1 MLRVRTAVAL
11 DEGYK
16 LRLGLT
22 DGTERVVDVSS
33 FLRGPVFDPVRSDRE
48 FFKSVAVDPVL
59 GTVVWPNG
67 ADIDPDVL
75 LLNRKPASEEI
86 DALH

>member
-1 MLRVRTAVAL
+1 
-11 DEGYK
+11 
-16 LRLGLT
+16 
-22 DGTERVVDVSS
+22 
-33 FLRGPVFDPVRSDRE
+33 VFDPVRSDRE